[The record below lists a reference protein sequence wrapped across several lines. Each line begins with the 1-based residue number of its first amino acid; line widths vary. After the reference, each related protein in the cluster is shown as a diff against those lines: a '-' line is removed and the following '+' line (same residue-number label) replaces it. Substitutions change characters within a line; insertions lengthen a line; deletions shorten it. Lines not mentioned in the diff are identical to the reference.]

1 MIYRH
6 CSSAV
11 LRLTFVSRSRSTG
24 YWPSLCRNGYF
35 GRLTEMEVGSPPGRL
50 KKGPIVHFHWWKC
63 GVYHLAKTKVYMCVC
78 VCVQPWTKGFP
89 PPLFLSY
96 MSRGMERTREAPSN
110 EAPHVLLGHHQ
121 GRLMTYLQST
131 VAHAVHSFW
140 FDSWFFMC
148 YFPKTAFSRLCI
160 AASRASE
167 TFFQQFKS
175 LDLFAL
181 LFHHLPSHRDNC
193 VN

>member
-1 MIYRH
+1 MVTLVV
-6 CSSAV
+6 SQKWKWV
-11 LRLTFVSRSRSTG
+11 LPLVVSKRGPLSTSIG
-24 YWPSLCRNGYF
+24 
-35 GRLTEMEVGSPPGRL
+35 GSVECTTWRKPRC
-50 KKGPIVHFHWWKC
+50 I
-63 GVYHLAKTKVYMCVC
+63 CVC

>member
-1 MIYRH
+1 MPKKKQEERRSPRITSELIPREGRPLPSIKSQWS
-6 CSSAV
+6 CWC
-11 LRLTFVSRSRSTG
+11 VS
-24 YWPSLCRNGYF
+24 WC
-35 GRLTEMEVGSPPGRL
+35 E
-50 KKGPIVHFHWWKC
+50 
-63 GVYHLAKTKVYMCVC
+63 CVC
-78 VCVQPWTKGFP
+78 VCVSVGQCVCVCPPLDKGFP
-89 PPLFLSY
+89 PPPFA
-96 MSRGMERTREAPSN
+96 SRGMERTRGAPSN
-110 EAPHVLLGHHQ
+110 EAPHVLLGYHQ

-181 LFHHLPSHRDNC
+181 LFHHLPSQRVTCIN
-193 VN
+193 